1 MNPSQDSF
9 RDRLLQSER
18 VTPSLKERH
27 EQEIR
32 EMIEKQLTTPGRI
45 VWGLSGAL
53 GLVFMVVISIV
64 AIVAEAPWQARVGL
78 AGSGLFGLGWA
89 YLGFKV
95 YRRGSIDLKVDP
107 AIYSGLAWC
116 LPIFLVTMFGVWA
129 PNNLMGLRMI
139 VTASIFLL
147 IGAVFLIQNFIMQS
161 ELKTREKLLEIEY
174 RLAELAEAVKPGGLG
189 GDRA

>member
-1 MNPSQDSF
+1 
-9 RDRLLQSER
+9 
-18 VTPSLKERH
+18 
-27 EQEIR
+27 
-32 EMIEKQLTTPGRI
+32 
-45 VWGLSGAL
+45 
-53 GLVFMVVISIV
+53 MVVISIV

-78 AGSGLFGLGWA
+78 AGGALFGIGWA

-107 AIYSGLAWC
+107 SIYAGLAWC
-116 LPIFLVTMFGVWA
+116 LPVFLVTMFGVWA
-129 PNNLMGLRMI
+129 PNNMIGLRMI
-139 VTASIFLL
+139 VTSSVFLL

-174 RLAELAEAVKPGGLG
+174 RLAELAEAVKPGGLS